1 MTISQGERF
10 GSVAF
15 TTARMLCVLWILLLG
30 GSELCE
36 ALVFKL
42 YLSLFDTKVLSNTT
56 TK

>member
-15 TTARMLCVLWILLLG
+15 TTARMLCVRWILLLG

-36 ALVFKL
+36 ALVLKL